1 MANKRV
7 FWPIESKND
16 IPLVIAGE
24 SFTNGWTAKELAEND
39 SRFKLICGYLKD
51 SNGDVMQGK
60 FLQMEIAQ
68 ADPLPSAEF
77 ENHTTS
83 EPYELDAQEYTE
95 VYLPNGGSPSL
106 WGGIPIKKPHF

>member
-1 MANKRV
+1 MSNKRV
-7 FWPIESKND
+7 FFPIESKND

-24 SFTNGWTAKELAEND
+24 TFTNAWTAKELAEND

-51 SNGDVMQGK
+51 SNGDVVQGK

-77 ENHTTS
+77 ENHITS
-83 EPYELDAQEYTE
+83 EPYELDAQEYTD
-95 VYLPNGGSPSL
+95 VYLPNGGSTSL
-106 WGGIPIKKPHF
+106 WGQIPIKKPHW